1 VSQSSEAFG
10 LVLVCALSACS
21 GDPTAQHASPELRSP
36 STMAGAAGAG
46 APSNAPIDF
55 GQPASPSG
63 TPAATPSGAPVA
75 GGGGAAS
82 STLAPNAGS
91 SALDAAPNEMTGVTF
106 DWPETEPSSGGA
118 GCKPGRYVGEYACR
132 LYIIDTSGEGAFDVS
147 GTIDMQLEQT
157 PDGEL
162 LRIADG
168 HFASATLAAIPMTAD
183 IVGELDCS
191 SARFEGRLE
200 NGLFSVAL
208 GLPIPFT
215 VGTFSGPLSSDY
227 DRDAAALDGAWD
239 MMGELDGFPGTCMGG
254 SWSARWVP

>member
-1 VSQSSEAFG
+1 MVGGSS
-10 LVLVCALSACS
+10 
-21 GDPTAQHASPELRSP
+21 
-36 STMAGAAGAG
+36 AA
-46 APSNAPIDF
+46 APSSAPIDF
-55 GQPASPSG
+55 GQPTS
-63 TPAATPSGAPVA
+63 PAATPTATPSSTPAS
-75 GGGGAAS
+75 GGARAAGPM
-82 STLAPNAGS
+82 LAPTAGS
-91 SALDAAPNEMTGVTF
+91 PALDSTPNEMTGVTF
-106 DWPETEPSSGGA
+106 DWPETEPSTGGA
-118 GCKPGRYVGEYACR
+118 GCKPGHYVGEYACR

-157 PDGEL
+157 PDGEF

-227 DRDAAALDGAWD
+227 DRDAAALDGAWE

-254 SWSARWVP
+254 SWSAHWVP